1 MAIYLSDYLS
11 PSAGSV
17 TGGGQVN
24 TISDEYAYHAFKRDA
39 DGLLTYTKVKLNGTE
54 SIDLTDDTGFAYNGL
69 EDMLDGT
76 LDDGTTQTNSLPVN
90 YEESGRNQ
98 WDTNIGNRNHDQFRF
113 DNLKLF
119 YYLDGSGK
127 LVARYKQDYVYVS
140 TGGSTAV

>member
-17 TGGGQVN
+17 TGAGSVD
-24 TISDEYAYHAFKRDA
+24 TISDEYAYHAFERDA

-54 SIDLTDDTGFAYNGL
+54 AVELTNDGGFAYNGL
-69 EDMLDGT
+69 EDMLDGS
-76 LDDGTTQTNSLPVN
+76 LDDGETQVNSLPVG
-90 YEESGRNQ
+90 YTETGRNQ
-98 WDTNIGNRNHDQFRF
+98 WDTNIGFRNHDQFRF

-119 YYLDGSGK
+119 YYLNSDGK
-127 LVARYKQDYVYVS
+127 IVARYKQDYVYVS

>member
-17 TGGGQVN
+17 TGGGSVDQ
-24 TISDEYAYHAFKRDA
+24 ISDEYAYHAFERDA

-54 SIDLTDDTGFAYNGL
+54 AVELTINGGFAYNGL
-69 EDMLDGT
+69 EDMLDGS
-76 LDDGTTQTNSLPVN
+76 LDDGTTQVNSLPVG
-90 YEESGRNQ
+90 YTETGRNQ
-98 WDTNIGNRNHDQFRF
+98 WDTNIGFRNHDQFRF

-119 YYLDGSGK
+119 YYLNGAGK
-127 LVARYKQDYVYVS
+127 LVARYKQDFVYTS

>member
-17 TGGGQVN
+17 TGAGGVD
-24 TISDEYAYHAFKRDA
+24 TISDEYAFHAFKRDA
-39 DGLLTYTKVKLNGTE
+39 DGLLTYTKIKMNGTE
-54 SIDLTDDTGFAYNGL
+54 SVELTNDDGFAYNGI

-76 LDDGTTQTNSLPVN
+76 LDDGTTITNSLPVGHT
-90 YEESGRNQ
+90 ESERNS

-119 YYLDGSGK
+119 YYLNSDGK
-127 LVARYKQDYVYVS
+127 IVARYKQDYVYTS

>member
-76 LDDGTTQTNSLPVN
+76 LDDGTTQTNSLPVG

-119 YYLDGSGK
+119 L
-127 LVARYKQDYVYVS
+127 
-140 TGGSTAV
+140 STAVT

>member
-17 TGGGQVN
+17 TGAGGVD
-24 TISDEYAYHAFKRDA
+24 TISDEYAFHAFKRDA
-39 DGLLTYTKVKLNGTE
+39 DGLLTYTKIKMNGTE
-54 SIDLTDDTGFAYNGL
+54 SVDLTDDTGFAYNGL

-76 LDDGTTQTNSLPVN
+76 LDDGTTQTNSLPVG

-119 YYLDGSGK
+119 YYLDGNGK
-127 LVARYKQDYVYVS
+127 LIARYKNDYVYTS

>member
-11 PSAGSV
+11 PSAVSV
-17 TGGGQVN
+17 TGAVGVD

-76 LDDGTTQTNSLPVN
+76 LDDGTTQTNSLPVG

-119 YYLDGSGK
+119 YYLDGNGK
-127 LVARYKQDYVYVS
+127 LIARYKNDYVYTS